1 MNPTHNAGV
10 QTAGSMAA
18 ANPWNQWNWQ
28 GPQESIATE
37 EKELQSL
44 LLNLEKALW
53 IVNAGGKAGTA
64 ADGELANTGAG
75 AAILGFVPAVPL
87 ESLGDPAFRATYGTR
102 AAYYAGAM
110 AGGIASEDLV
120 IPLGKAG
127 LLGSFGAGGCSP
139 KRGEAAIQKIQADMP
154 EGPYAF
160 NLLNSPNEP
169 ATEQRVAEMYVQ
181 YNVPVVE
188 ASAYLDITYAL
199 VHYRVSGLSLGT
211 DGQVSI
217 SHRVIAKI
225 SRKEVA
231 RRFLSPAP
239 TDLVNRLLAEGKI
252 TPQQAEWSQQV
263 PMADDITVEAD
274 SGGHTD
280 NRPLVCLMPTMLAL
294 RDELQEKYQY
304 PVPVRIGA
312 AGGISTPQSALAA
325 FMMGAAYIATGSANQ
340 ACLEAGTSEHT
351 RKLLA
356 QADMADV
363 AMAPSADMFEMG
375 VKVQVLKRGT
385 MFAPRASKLYE
396 VYTRYQTWEE
406 VPQAERE
413 RLGAVNLRAN
423 EELEEVQKQHEGL
436 VTERDDLTEAIK
448 RLRQGIASLDK
459 EARARLTASF
469 ATVNEHFKKL
479 FKSLF
484 SGGTAELILT
494 DSDDPLE
501 AGLDILARP
510 PGKKPQTLSLL
521 SGGEQALTAMALIFA
536 VFLTNPAPICVL
548 DEVDAPLDD
557 SNVERFCALLDDM
570 IKATRTR
577 FMVITHN
584 PITMAHMH
592 RLFGVTMGEQG
603 VSQLVSVDLETAKQ
617 YQAA

>member
-53 IVNAGGKAGTA
+53 IVNAGAKVGVAV
-64 ADGELANTGAG
+64 DGELANAGAG

-139 KRGEAAIQKIQADMP
+139 KRVEAAIQKIQADMP

-356 QADMADV
+356 QADVADV

-413 RLGAVNLRAN
+413 RLENTTFKRKYDDIWADTV
-423 EELEEVQKQHEGL
+423 KFF
-436 VTERDDLTEAIK
+436 TERDPRQLERAANDLHQQMALVFRWYLGLSSRWSNSGEKGREMDYQIWCGPAMGSFNDWTRGTYLEAPENRRVVDVALQI
-448 RLRQGIASLDK
+448 
-459 EARARLTASF
+459 LT
-469 ATVNEHFKKL
+469 
-479 FKSLF
+479 
-484 SGGTAELILT
+484 GTAY
-494 DSDDPLE
+494 
-501 AGLDILARP
+501 LARVRSA
-510 PGKKPQTLSLL
+510 QTQGLSLPPRL
-521 SGGEQALTAMALIFA
+521 QSYQITQ
-536 VFLTNPAPICVL
+536 
-548 DEVDAPLDD
+548 PL
-557 SNVERFCALLDDM
+557 A
-570 IKATRTR
+570 
-577 FMVITHN
+577 
-584 PITMAHMH
+584 
-592 RLFGVTMGEQG
+592 
-603 VSQLVSVDLETAKQ
+603 
-617 YQAA
+617 